1 MALQVGIVGLP
12 NVGKST
18 LFNALT
24 GGAVPAENYPFTTVD
39 PNVGVV
45 PVPDERLDRIATIA
59 QPESVVPATIEFVD
73 IAGLTRG
80 ASGGEGLG
88 NRFLARIREV
98 DAIAHVV
105 RCFVDPN
112 IAHIDGI
119 IDPIADVEVVQTELI
134 LADLET
140 VERALERHGR
150 KGRAGDAESRRLA
163 EIFKGIQIHLQQGQ
177 PARKMQL
184 PGDDQDAV
192 RDLFLL
198 TAIPVMY
205 VANVSDP
212 SEADSWRVETLKD
225 LARSEGAELVVV
237 CAGMEAEI
245 AQLNKADRAEFIAD
259 LGESQPGLDRF
270 VHAAYRLLELGT
282 FFTTTG
288 GREAR
293 AWTFT
298 PGTTAAQA
306 AGKIHTDFERGFVRA
321 EVVTYAD
328 YVELGGEHGAREA
341 GKLRVEGRGHPVA
354 EGDVIRFR
362 YNL

>member
-1 MALQVGIVGLP
+1 MALEVGIVGLP

-24 GGAVPAENYPFTTVD
+24 GAGVAAENYPFTTVD
-39 PNVGVV
+39 PNVGIVS
-45 PVPDERLDRIATIA
+45 VPDERLNRVAEIA
-59 QPESVVPATIEFVD
+59 QPEEVVPATIEFVD
-73 IAGLTRG
+73 IAGLVKG
-80 ASGGEGLG
+80 ASHGEGLG

-105 RCFVDPN
+105 RCFDDPD
-112 IAHIDGI
+112 IAHVDGV
-119 IDPIADVEVVQTELI
+119 IDPVADAGVVQTELA

-150 KGRAGDAESRRLA
+150 KSRAGDAESRRLV
-163 EIFKGIQIHLQQGQ
+163 EIFEGMRDHLQKGE
-177 PARKMQL
+177 PARTSRL
-184 PGDDQDAV
+184 PGDHRDAV

-205 VANVSDP
+205 IANVSDP
-212 SEADSWRVETLKD
+212 AEAKGPRVAALRK
-225 LARSEGAELVVV
+225 LAAREGAELVVV
-237 CAGMEAEI
+237 CAGFEAEV
-245 AQLNKADRAEFIAD
+245 AQLDEEDRADFIAD
-259 LGESQPGLDRF
+259 LGESESGLDR
-270 VHAAYRLLELGT
+270 VVQAAYRLLQLGT

-321 EVVTYAD
+321 EVVPYDD
-328 YVELGGEHGAREA
+328 YVALGGEHGARDA
-341 GKLRVEGRGHPVA
+341 GKLRVEGRDHPVA
-354 EGDVIRFR
+354 EGDVIHFRF
-362 YNL
+362 NV